1 MVLVIGGTGYVGTRI
16 TELFVRDNIDYSI
29 LDTKED
35 VHLNHYYVGNILD
48 KDSLKTAVSMADT
61 VLYLAGAH
69 LSNYEQNY
77 DFLIKGLLNC
87 LELCRE
93 YHVKRFI
100 YASNG
105 AVYSNIDGRKTCVEE
120 DDVCIEEGEKT
131 YSSLICRAERLLQ
144 NEAERENMR
153 CVILRIG
160 EVYGPGIYNPCSK
173 KSVSLLGDGSSVSSK
188 IHITDFI
195 NILYKIILDSKIE
208 GVFNICDCC
217 PVEQITFYQYIKE
230 HNRDFLIKRSEY
242 DGTNE
247 RLYWSIFGL
256 RTLNINMSNEKICKV
271 LKYDYV
277 YKTYREGLNSL
288 FSDVG

>member
-1 MVLVIGGTGYVGTRI
+1 MILVIGGNGYIGSEITR
-16 TELFVRDNIDYSI
+16 LFVKDNIDYSI
-29 LDTKED
+29 LDTKKG
-35 VHLNHYYVGNILD
+35 VHQDRCYVGNVLD
-48 KDSLKTAVSMADT
+48 KDSLRTAISMADT

-69 LSNYEQNY
+69 LSNYEQNF

-105 AVYSNIDGRKTCVEE
+105 AVYSDIDGRKICAEE
-120 DDVCIEEGEKT
+120 DAVCSEEKKKT
-131 YSSLICRAERLLQ
+131 YSSLICKAERLLQ
-144 NEAERENMR
+144 NEAEREKMK

-160 EVYGPGIYNPCSK
+160 EVYGQGIYNPCSK
-173 KSVSLLGDGSSVSSK
+173 KSVSLLGNGSSVSSK
-188 IHITDFI
+188 IHIVDFI
-195 NILYKIILDSKIE
+195 NILYKIVLNSRIE

-217 PVEQITFYQYIKE
+217 PVAQITFYQYIKA
-230 HNRDFLIKRSEY
+230 HKKDFLIKLLKY
-242 DGTNE
+242 DHMSE

-256 RTLNINMSNEKICKV
+256 RTLNINMSNEKICKT
-271 LKYDYV
+271 LEYDFV